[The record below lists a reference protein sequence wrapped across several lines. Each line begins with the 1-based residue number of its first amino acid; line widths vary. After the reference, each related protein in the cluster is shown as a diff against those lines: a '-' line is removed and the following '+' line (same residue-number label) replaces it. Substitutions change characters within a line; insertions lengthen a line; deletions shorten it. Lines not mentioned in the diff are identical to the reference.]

1 MKKKYVIVY
10 LSFSRIDKVKLFFKK
25 ITNNKNYNKYIY
37 YIFSDQGRNKNE
49 INLVKNVRIYLKSLN
64 IKKKK
69 LIFKKKNL
77 GTNKMFKELLAKLF
91 KKHDKIVIFEEDIIP
106 NNYTLDYFD
115 KVFYN
120 IKNIKKTGLI
130 TAHSLLSKKD
140 IIDFDN
146 LFISRRSNLW
156 GLGITKKTYKK
167 MIFDEKV
174 LRIKCLKNKKF
185 LSTIKNFDDA
195 ILYSVSKFLY
205 KSIKI
210 NMDLCIFINSIL
222 LENFTITPKR
232 SLVFNSGIDGSGE
245 RAKISS
251 KQLINDTFEE
261 NNKLDFKIDTKK
273 IKIDYNYEN
282 IVKNKFSYS
291 LISKLIK
298 KIKNFV

>member
-1 MKKKYVIVY
+1 MKKKYAIVY
-10 LSFSRIDKVKLFFKK
+10 LSFKRIDKVKLFFNK
-25 ITNNKNYNKYIY
+25 ITDNKDYNKYNF
-37 YIFSDQGRNKNE
+37 YIFSDQGRNKKE

-64 IKKKK
+64 FKKKK

-77 GTNKMFKELLAKLF
+77 GTNKIFKELLAKLF

-120 IKNIKKTGLI
+120 IKNIKKAGLI

-185 LSTIKNFDDA
+185 LSTIKNFDDS

-205 KSIKI
+205 KSKKI

-222 LENFTITPKR
+222 LENFTITPKK

-261 NNKLDFKIDTKK
+261 NNKLDFKIDSKK